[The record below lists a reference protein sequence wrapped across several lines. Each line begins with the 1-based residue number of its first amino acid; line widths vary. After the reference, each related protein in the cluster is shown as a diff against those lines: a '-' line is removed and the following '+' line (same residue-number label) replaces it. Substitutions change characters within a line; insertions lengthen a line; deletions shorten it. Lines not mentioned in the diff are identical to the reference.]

1 MLCGSVASRF
11 PVWQPA
17 YIGVGS
23 NLNDPVAQVVAAF
36 DGLAALAGC
45 RLYATSGL
53 YWNPPMGPQDQ
64 PDYVNGVAG
73 LLTTLEP
80 QELLTQL
87 QALETRLGR
96 VRTEGDRWGPRIID
110 LDLLVYGMQTL
121 ALPGLNLPHPGI
133 SERNFVLFPL
143 CDIAPALLVPGQGVV
158 SELANRL
165 GDKGLQRIEA

>member
-1 MLCGSVASRF
+1 
-11 PVWQPA
+11 
-17 YIGVGS
+17 
-23 NLNDPVAQVVAAF
+23 
-36 DGLAALAGC
+36 
-45 RLYATSGL
+45 
-53 YWNPPMGPQDQ
+53 MGPQDQ

-80 QELLTQL
+80 QELLAQL

-143 CDIAPALLVPGQGVV
+143 CDISPTLAIPGQGVV
-158 SELANRL
+158 QDLARQMGSE
-165 GDKGLQRIEA
+165 GLQEINNQTRKRA